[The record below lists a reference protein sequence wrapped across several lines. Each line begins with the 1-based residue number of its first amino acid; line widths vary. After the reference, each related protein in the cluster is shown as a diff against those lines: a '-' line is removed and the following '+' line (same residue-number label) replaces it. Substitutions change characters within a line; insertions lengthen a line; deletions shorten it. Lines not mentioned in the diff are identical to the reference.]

1 MSEIKQDLKYSEDLN
16 QKLQQDLEIS
26 NKQQEKMKVYEAQI
40 GKLKLELS
48 QTKDKVSS
56 RDLKIQ
62 EAKFNH

>member
-1 MSEIKQDLKYSEDLN
+1 MAELKQDLKYSEDLN

-26 NKQQEKMKVYEAQI
+26 NKQQEKVKIYEAQI
-40 GKLKLELS
+40 LKLKQELS

-62 EAKFNH
+62 ESKFNH

>member
-1 MSEIKQDLKYSEDLN
+1 MAELKQDLKFSEDLN

-26 NKQQEKMKVYEAQI
+26 NKQQEKVKIYEAQI
-40 GKLKLELS
+40 LKLKQELS

-62 EAKFNH
+62 ESKFNH

>member
-1 MSEIKQDLKYSEDLN
+1 MAEIKQDLKFSEDLN

-26 NKQQEKMKVYEAQI
+26 NKQQEKVKIYEAQI
-40 GKLKLELS
+40 LKLKQELS

-62 EAKFNH
+62 ESKFNH